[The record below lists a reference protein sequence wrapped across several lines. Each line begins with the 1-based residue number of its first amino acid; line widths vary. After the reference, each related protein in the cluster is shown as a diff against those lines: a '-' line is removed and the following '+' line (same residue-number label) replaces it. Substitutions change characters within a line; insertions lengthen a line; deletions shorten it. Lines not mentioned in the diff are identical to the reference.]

1 MSNTIKYSKTNFKEL
16 FGKGSDVQVAK
27 NVDADLTNMPW
38 KLVGSEGFT
47 TVYTCERNELYEDIG
62 EIYIVYIKLDLGAT
76 PIILRVTP

>member
-1 MSNTIKYSKTNFKEL
+1 MSDTIKYSKTNFKDL

-38 KLVGSEGFT
+38 KKVGEEGFT
-47 TVYTCERNELYEDIG
+47 TVYTCERLELYKDVGKIF
-62 EIYIVYIKLDLGAT
+62 IVYIKLDLGAT

>member
-1 MSNTIKYSKTNFKEL
+1 MSDTIKYSKTNFKDL

-38 KLVGSEGFT
+38 KRVGEEGFT
-47 TVYTCERNELYEDIG
+47 TVYTCERLELYKDVGKIF
-62 EIYIVYIKLDLGAT
+62 IVYIKLDLGAT

>member
-1 MSNTIKYSKTNFKEL
+1 MSNTTKYSKTNFKDL

-38 KLVGSEGFT
+38 KKVGEEGFT
-47 TVYTCERNELYEDIG
+47 TVYTCERLELYKDVGKIF
-62 EIYIVYIKLDLGAT
+62 IVYIKIDLGAT

>member
-1 MSNTIKYSKTNFKEL
+1 MSNTIKYSKTNFKDL

-38 KLVGSEGFT
+38 KKVGEEGFT
-47 TVYTCERNELYEDIG
+47 TVYTCERLELYKDVGKIF
-62 EIYIVYIKLDLGAT
+62 IVYIKLDLGAT

>member
-47 TVYTCERNELYEDIG
+47 TVYTCERNELYKDIG
-62 EIYIVYIKLDLGAT
+62 EMYIVYIKLDLGAT